1 MQKEILELAGEIVKA
16 QSLVSKLQLSIED
29 LNSRYFLEC
38 GESKDVHYLA
48 YYFDDAKTRNEI
60 AYDYIMQLNE
70 SMKELEALCDAL
82 YVSVRGEVAA

>member
-82 YVSVRGEVAA
+82 YVPVRGEVAA

>member
-48 YYFDDAKTRNEI
+48 YYFDDAKTRNEM
-60 AYDYIMQLNE
+60 ACDYAVQLDKTIK
-70 SMKELEALCDAL
+70 SMETLCNRLYALIGEEA
-82 YVSVRGEVAA
+82 AA